1 MSSRMRVG
9 LLTAVLLGG
18 VACDKAQLLA
28 PTNSTVTLT
37 AAAQVVPVAGST
49 QVTAFVLE
57 SGGTPV
63 QNGTTVR
70 FSTNLGRV
78 EPTEAQT
85 TNGYATAT
93 YLAGAESGVADVRAV
108 SGAAGATTGDAS
120 NVVQILVGA
129 AAVDTVILGANPSSV
144 PATGGTVTLLATV
157 TGAAGQGLGGVTV
170 TFVTT
175 AGQLSS
181 GVATTDASGQA
192 RTMLTTSAAAS
203 VTASAGTKTSA
214 TASVTV
220 QAVILPVTA
229 TLGAVADAV
238 VSGVGHRWTF
248 TANVTAGAGA
258 PQPSSFEWTLGDG
271 TGVTTNGN
279 TTAHVYGPSAENS
292 ARIVR
297 VTITLSDGSTISA
310 TTEILIGDIVP

>member
-1 MSSRMRVG
+1 VSSRMRVG

-181 GVATTDASGQA
+181 SVATTDGSGQA

-258 PQPSSFEWTLGDG
+258 PQPSSFEWTFGDG

-279 TTAHVYGPSAENS
+279 TTAHVYGPSTENT

-297 VTITLSDGSTISA
+297 VTITLSDGSTILA